1 MSAAHSAGAGET
13 GLLVEGEFPL
23 TEQDFNRISRIL
35 HDDSGIHLTAGK
47 AALVYS
53 RLARRLRLLGLS
65 SFREYCSL
73 LSGAEGADER
83 RAMLSALTTNLTRF
97 FREPHHFEHL
107 RSHLVARLK
116 PAAVSG
122 RRVRIWSAGCSTGE
136 EPYSIAMTV
145 LDAIPEAPHLDI
157 RVLATDIDPRVIA
170 TAQRGRYASEAVAQT
185 PPAMRKRF
193 LEDDDSVVV
202 ADEARALVTFRE
214 LNLMADW
221 PMRGQF
227 DVIFCRNV
235 AIYFDEQT
243 QSRLWARFAD
253 KLADRGVFYAGHS
266 ERVSEPRFRS
276 DGLTTYV
283 LAGKAS

>member
-1 MSAAHSAGAGET
+1 MTTAHSAGAGET

-23 TEQDFNRISRIL
+23 TERDFNRISRIL
-35 HDDSGIHLTAGK
+35 HEDSGIHLTAGK

-65 SFREYCSL
+65 SFREYCAL
-73 LSGAEGADER
+73 LSGTESADER

-107 RSHLVARLK
+107 RNHLLVRLK
-116 PAAVSG
+116 SAAASG

-136 EPYSIAMTV
+136 EPYSIAMTL
-145 LDAIPEAPHLDI
+145 LDAIPEAARLDI
-157 RVLATDIDPRVIA
+157 RILATDIDPRVIA
-170 TAQRGRYASEAVAQT
+170 TAERGRYAAEAMTQT
-185 PPAMRKRF
+185 PVAMRQKL
-193 LEDDDSVVV
+193 LEEGDWVTI
-202 ADEARALVTFRE
+202 ADEVRALVAFRV

-253 KLADRGVFYAGHS
+253 KLVDRGVFYAGHS
-266 ERVSEPRFRS
+266 ERVSEPRFRPA
-276 DGLTTYV
+276 GITTYV
-283 LAGKAS
+283 LAGKES